1 MQIISKPSVF
11 PESDPFPVSVA
22 NCLDSVVEFYD
33 DALEGRTAVSFAD
46 VKTMFRFGFSMF
58 RSSDAARNREIMEFL
73 NRKAPCTAPSIKSL
87 YQEYLETSD
96 SDFRVTLGV
105 FTSCLRLFREFT
117 AVSEQLPEIV
127 GIISSSDNGIG
138 AETAPESDGIAV
150 THGPTSSPATEV
162 ADTDA
167 AELSPD
173 IVQVITSLPDNW
185 PVRNKRAGSLV
196 PGTEQPPLPA
206 TFGRAAARSSRIHIR
221 FGDLKIDF
229 ASTAP
234 EDSVARVLS
243 LLSGRAG

>member
-1 MQIISKPSVF
+1 MKLRWEWSPRGVIS
-11 PESDPFPVSVA
+11 
-22 NCLDSVVEFYD
+22 
-33 DALEGRTAVSFAD
+33 T
-46 VKTMFRFGFSMF
+46 
-58 RSSDAARNREIMEFL
+58 
-73 NRKAPCTAPSIKSL
+73 
-87 YQEYLETSD
+87 
-96 SDFRVTLGV
+96 
-105 FTSCLRLFREFT
+105 
-117 AVSEQLPEIV
+117 
-127 GIISSSDNGIG
+127 
-138 AETAPESDGIAV
+138 V
-150 THGPTSSPATEV
+150 THEPTSSPATEV

>member
-73 NRKAPCTAPSIKSL
+73 T
-87 YQEYLETSD
+87 D

-150 THGPTSSPATEV
+150 THEPTSSPATEV